1 MKHNHA
7 MKGLFAGLMFAS
19 FSAMAEEAQ
28 AGSLLEQ
35 NYWLGIVVLVLLVVI
50 FRSGGSKSASAPVVR
65 VEPVQQEG
73 GAPAETGVAKY
84 LRAAEGATAQ
94 KATAA
99 LTGVARY
106 IQNRDSSAR

>member
-1 MKHNHA
+1 
-7 MKGLFAGLMFAS
+7 MKGLFSGLLFAS

-35 NYWLGIVVLVLLVVI
+35 NYWLGIVVLVLLVII
-50 FRSGGSKSASAPVVR
+50 FRSGGSKSASNAAPVVR
-65 VEPVQQEG
+65 VEPVQQAGE
-73 GAPAETGVAKY
+73 APAETGVAKY
-84 LRAAEGATAQ
+84 LRAAEGASAQ
-94 KATAA
+94 KAAAA